1 MTEKTQSLTETISKF
16 ATELETIKES
26 VQKRKSENTS
36 LKVLFYTGLFVLLVG
51 FLYSNSVLQRAHMRS
66 LEGNILSLER
76 RLSHDMNQ
84 IKMNLELDMQKQLKS
99 VDSTDI
105 FTILGHM
112 DYAISQVRTKKE
124 QTAML
129 INQVRLNTDEFSRL
143 LKSQTPSPKY
153 KKDGNKTGG

>member
-1 MTEKTQSLTETISKF
+1 M
-16 ATELETIKES
+16 
-26 VQKRKSENTS
+26 
-36 LKVLFYTGLFVLLVG
+36 
-51 FLYSNSVLQRAHMRS
+51 
-66 LEGNILSLER
+66 
-76 RLSHDMNQ
+76 DMNH

-143 LKSQTPSPKY
+143 LKSQIPSPKY
-153 KKDGNKTGG
+153 KKDVDKTGG